1 MKRTKKPSGSGAS
14 TRRSSSSSPKN
25 RRSGSPAFGRGAK
38 SSRLRGRAGKPTG
51 RPGKSTGRPA
61 KAEPLLTKAEVDARE
76 KPGLRLNKYL
86 ANAGI
91 ASRRKADELIES
103 GVVKVNGKVVTE
115 LGMRVGPG
123 DSVTVKGDPIS
134 YDKLLTYILLN
145 KPKDCIT
152 TSSDE
157 KGRTTVLDVVKSRER
172 VFPVGRLDRNSTG
185 VLLLTN
191 DGDLAY
197 RLTHPKFQVP
207 RVYKVR
213 LDKGLQIDDLRAI
226 AGGIEL
232 DDGPTQPCDIAID
245 SGDRRDVVISLTE
258 GRNREVRRIFEA
270 RGYLV
275 RKLDRKI
282 YATLST
288 RGMARGEFRHL
299 TRQEIR
305 ELEQTVGLDGRD
317 GLIQQHSRRRQS
329 K

>member
-1 MKRTKKPSGSGAS
+1 MKRTKKPSGSGAGS
-14 TRRSSSSSPKN
+14 RRSSSSSPKN
-25 RRSGSPAFGRGAK
+25 RRSGGTTYGRGAK
-38 SSRLRGRAGKPTG
+38 SSRLRGRG
-51 RPGKSTGRPA
+51 GKSGARPA
-61 KAEPLLTKAEVDARE
+61 KPEPLLTKAEVDARE
-76 KPGLRLNKYL
+76 NPGLRLNKYL

-103 GVVKVNGKVVTE
+103 GVVKVNGKTVTE

-123 DSVTVKGDPIS
+123 DNVTVKGDPVS
-134 YDKLLTYILLN
+134 FDKLLTYILLN

-152 TSSDE
+152 TNSDE

-172 VFPVGRLDRNSTG
+172 IFPVGRLDRNSTG

-197 RLTHPKFQVP
+197 RLTHPKFQVT

-232 DDGPTQPCDIAID
+232 DDGPTQPCEIAID

-288 RGMARGEFRHL
+288 RGMARGDFRHL